1 MASANSSLNIAE
13 VDFDSIKN
21 NFKTFLKSQ
30 SQFADYNFEGSVI
43 SSVLDLLAYNTHY
56 NAMYLN
62 MVANE
67 MFLDTSLK
75 RSSVVS
81 HSKLLNYTPISAK
94 SSKAVVGIEFTGVIS
109 PTFTIPKYTKFYS
122 ESINNVNY
130 PFVTLKA
137 YSVNTLNN
145 SAIFPEVELFQGQ
158 VLTYS
163 YTANLLQNP
172 TSTFKIPD
180 GSLDLSTLLVRV
192 YDSAQSTTYTT
203 YDLSTNHLTLSGT
216 SPVYFVQESLDGYYE
231 LYFGDGILGKSLIS
245 GNVVVIEYVSSN
257 SDLSNGAKNF
267 TLMYDLGSYTNVLI
281 NTILSAYGGSPK
293 ESIESIKYN
302 APKSYASQNRAV
314 TKSDYIQL
322 LSNDKSIIPIDAI
335 NIWGGE
341 EQTPPQYGK
350 LFLCIKPKGGY
361 GLTASQKYR
370 LINEVI
376 KPFSIITVIPEIVD
390 VDYTFVKIS
399 SNVLYDKAST
409 TYSEV
414 DLQTLI
420 KANIISFCNST
431 LNSFDSMFIFPD
443 LISMVKNSDKSVI
456 TSESTIRLQKRF
468 SPIFNMVNSIT
479 FNFNVSLKKNSFLSD
494 IFSYFDETSGNII
507 SNVTLEEA
515 PTISNIVEEIQIVNP
530 GSGYI
535 TPPTI
540 SILGDGSGAIATAEL
555 TNGQI
560 SSITVLNSGLNYTQA
575 VVIISGGGGAGATA
589 VPILS
594 GNSVKIRSIYYVN
607 GIKTILQD
615 NVGEISY
622 IQGTVTLT
630 KFNPYELLNPLGY
643 MSISVEPSST
653 IFYST
658 QDKILSLDLL
668 DNSSINIT
676 LTQKV

>member
-13 VDFDSIKN
+13 IDFDSIKS

-67 MFLDTSLK
+67 MFLDTSVK
-75 RSSVVS
+75 RSSVIS
-81 HSKLLNYTPISAK
+81 HSKLLNYTPVSSK
-94 SSKAVVGIEFTGVIS
+94 TSKAVVNIEFTGVSS

-122 ESINNVNY
+122 EAINNVNY
-130 PFVTLKA
+130 PFITLQA
-137 YSVNTLNN
+137 YSVNVINGN
-145 SAIFPEVELFQGQ
+145 ANFPEVELFQGQ

-163 YTANLLQNP
+163 FTSDLLQNP
-172 TSTFKIPD
+172 SSLFKIPD
-180 GSLDLSTLLVRV
+180 GTLDLSTLLVRV
-192 YDSAQSTTYTT
+192 YDSAQSTNYTT
-203 YDLSTNHLTLSGT
+203 YNLSTDHLTLDKNSA
-216 SPVYFVQESLDGYYE
+216 VYFIQESLDGFYE
-231 LYFGDGILGKSLIS
+231 IYFGDGVLGKSLIS
-245 GNVVVIEYVSSN
+245 GNVVVVEYVSSN
-257 SDLSNGAKNF
+257 SGASDGAKNF
-267 TLMYDLGSYTNVLI
+267 TLMYNLGSYNSVII
-281 NTILSAYGGSPK
+281 NTLLSAYGGAAK

-322 LSNDKSIIPIDAI
+322 LSNDNSIIPIDAI

-341 EQTPPQYGK
+341 EQTPPEYGK
-350 LFLCIKPKGGY
+350 LFLCIKPKGGF

-376 KPFSIITVIPEIVD
+376 KPFSIVTVIPEIVD
-390 VDYTFVKIS
+390 VDYTFVRIL

-414 DLQTLI
+414 DLQSLI
-420 KANIISFCNST
+420 KANIISFCDSS

-443 LISMVKNSDKSVI
+443 LISTIKNSDNSII
-456 TSESTIRLQKRF
+456 TSESVIRLQKRF
-468 SPIFNMVNSIT
+468 SPIFNMVNSVT
-479 FNFNVSLKKNSFLSD
+479 FNFNVALKKNSFLSD
-494 IFSYFDETSGNII
+494 LFSYLDENSGNII

-515 PTISNIVEEIQIVNP
+515 PTISNVVQDIQIINP

-535 TPPTI
+535 TPPTV
-540 SILGDGSGAIATAEL
+540 SILGDGTGAIATAEL

-560 SSITVLNSGLNYTQA
+560 SSISILNSGINYTQA
-575 VVIISGGGGAGATA
+575 VVIISGGGGSGGTA
-589 VPILS
+589 IPILS
-594 GNSVKIRSIYYVN
+594 GNSVKLRSIYYVN

-615 NVGEISY
+615 NVGEINYSS
-622 IQGTVTLT
+622 GTVTLN

-658 QDKILSLDLL
+658 RDKILSLDLL

-676 LTQKV
+676 LTPKV

>member
-13 VDFDSIKN
+13 IDFDSIKT

-30 SQFADYNFEGSVI
+30 SQFSDYNFEGSVI

-75 RSSVVS
+75 RSSVIS
-81 HSKLLNYTPISAK
+81 HSKLLNYTPVSAK
-94 SSKAVVGIEFTGVIS
+94 TPKAVVNIEFTGVSS

-130 PFVTLKA
+130 PFITLQA
-137 YSVNTLNN
+137 YSVNTIDGN
-145 SAIFPEVELFQGQ
+145 AIFPEVELFQGQ

-163 YTANLLQNP
+163 FTANLLQNP
-172 TSTFKIPD
+172 SSIFKIPD

-203 YDLSTNHLTLSGT
+203 YSLSTDHLTLDNNST
-216 SPVYFVQESLDGYYE
+216 VYFIQESLDGFYE
-231 LYFGDGILGKSLIS
+231 IYFGDGVLGKSLIS
-245 GNVVVIEYVSSN
+245 GNVVVVEYVSTNAGS
-257 SDLSNGAKNF
+257 SSGAKHF
-267 TLMYDLGSYTNVLI
+267 TLMYNLGSYTSTII
-281 NTILSAYGGSPK
+281 NTVMSAYGGSAK

-322 LSNDKSIIPIDAI
+322 LSNDNSIVPIDAI

-390 VDYTFVKIS
+390 VDYTFVRIS
-399 SNVLYDKAST
+399 TNVLYDKVDT
-409 TYSEV
+409 TYSVV
-414 DLQTLI
+414 DLQILI
-420 KANIISFCNST
+420 KANIINFCNSS

-443 LISMVKNSDKSVI
+443 LISTIKNTDKSII
-456 TSESTIRLQKRF
+456 TSESVIRLQKRF
-468 SPIFNMVNSIT
+468 SPIFNMDNSVT
-479 FNFNVSLKKNSFLSD
+479 FAFNVALKKNSFLSD
-494 IFSYFDETSGNII
+494 LFSYFDENTGNII

-515 PTISNIVEEIQIVNP
+515 PTISNVVQDIQIINQ

-535 TPPTI
+535 TPPTV
-540 SILGDGSGAIATAEL
+540 SILGDGTGAIATAEL

-560 SSITVLNSGLNYTQA
+560 SSISILNSGLNYTQA
-575 VVIISGGGGAGATA
+575 VVIISGGGGSGGTA
-589 VPILS
+589 IPTLS
-594 GNSVKIRSIYYVN
+594 GNSVKLRSIYYVN
-607 GIKTILQD
+607 GIKTILRE
-615 NVGEISY
+615 NVGEINYSS
-622 IQGTVTLT
+622 GTVTLN

-658 QDKILSLDLL
+658 KDKILSLDLL